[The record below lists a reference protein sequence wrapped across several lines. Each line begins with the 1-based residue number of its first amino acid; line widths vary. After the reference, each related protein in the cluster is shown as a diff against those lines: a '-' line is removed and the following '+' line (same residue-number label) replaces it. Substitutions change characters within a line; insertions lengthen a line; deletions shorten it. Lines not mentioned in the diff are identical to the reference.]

1 MKQTML
7 TPNYLKEFS
16 CIGGACED
24 SCCTGFSIPIEKTT
38 YEKYKEIEEEG
49 FKEKIQSSVTL
60 NTNSTSPFTYASLNA
75 KCGCP
80 FQNENGLCSL
90 QMSYGENML
99 SGACSK
105 YPKQINAFEKQLERS
120 ATLSCPEIARLVL
133 LKKEG
138 LSFEQSEQEIDARD
152 VVTRNLTK
160 DMAPM
165 VVYFEDLRIFSLS
178 VLQDR
183 TMDIQTRLLILQ
195 SFCFEMKDLVIK
207 QKEEEIPSL
216 IEQYLTQE
224 NTLKLEE
231 MEINAGNIIQQIMKI
246 REASPFNVRYE
257 MTFNQMI
264 DGLTT
269 NFNAVYGEEFLNN
282 HEYMLE
288 NYLVNYV
295 FKHLFPFS
303 YGADVYQAFQ
313 MLSLHAALIQL
324 HLLGVGSYLR
334 EMNEAIAVRVIQS
347 FTKEAEHSSVYL
359 DTLFSY
365 QF

>member
-1 MKQTML
+1 MKQSML

-16 CIGGACED
+16 CIGGECED
-24 SCCTGFSIPIEKTT
+24 SCCSGFSIPIEQKT
-38 YEKYKEIEEEG
+38 YEKYENINDHS
-49 FKEKIQSSVTL
+49 FKDIFQSSITRTKPSSSHL
-60 NTNSTSPFTYASLNA
+60 TYASLNA

-90 QMSYGENML
+90 QMKYGEQML

-105 YPKQINAFEKQLERS
+105 YPKQINAFEQQLERS

-138 LSFEQSEQEIDARD
+138 LSFERIEQEIDERD
-152 VVTRNLTK
+152 VVTRQLTK
-160 DMAPM
+160 EMAPM
-165 VVYFEDLRIFSLS
+165 VAYFEDLRIFSIS

-183 TMDIQTRLLILQ
+183 TMNFQTRLLILQ
-195 SFCFEMKDLVIK
+195 SFYFEMNELVQK
-207 QKEEEIPSL
+207 QKEQEIPDL

-231 MEINAGNIIQQIMKI
+231 MEINAGNIIQKIMKI
-246 REASPFNVRYE
+246 REVSPFNARYE
-257 MTFNQMI
+257 MTFNQMV

-269 NFNAVYGEEFLNN
+269 NFNAVYGETFLST

-303 YGADVYQAFQ
+303 YGANVYQAFQ
-313 MLSLHAALIQL
+313 MLSLHTALLQL
-324 HLLGVGSYLR
+324 HVLGVGSYLR
-334 EMNEAIAVRVIQS
+334 EMNEEIAVRVIQS
-347 FTKEAEHSSVYL
+347 FAKEAEHSSIYL
-359 DTLFSY
+359 EQLFSY